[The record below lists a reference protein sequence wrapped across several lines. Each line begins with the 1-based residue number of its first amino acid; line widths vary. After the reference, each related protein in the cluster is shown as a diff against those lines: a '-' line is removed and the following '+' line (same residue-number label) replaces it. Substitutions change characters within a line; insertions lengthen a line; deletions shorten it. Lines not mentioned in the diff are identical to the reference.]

1 MSNINKYGWIPQRP
15 DHRDRLFSLSQPIAL
30 PEVVDLRSQMPP
42 IYDQGQL
49 GSCTA
54 NAIGAAVQFA
64 HKKQFGQDLMP
75 SRLFI
80 YYNERA
86 MEGTIRYDSGAQI
99 RDGIK
104 SVNKQGVC
112 PETDWPYIISKFKTK
127 PLKKCYSEALKDKV
141 VQYSVV
147 PQTLNDMKSCLAS
160 GYPIIGGFSVYQSFE
175 SDQVAKT
182 GIVPMP
188 GKNESQLGG
197 HAIDIVGY
205 DDSKQ
210 CFIIRNS
217 WSDKWGILGYC
228 YMPYEYWTNPGLAS
242 DFWTIRLIS

>member
-1 MSNINKYGWIPQRP
+1 MKRIYGWVPQRP
-15 DHRDRLFSLSQPIAL
+15 DHRDHLFLLPQPIAL
-30 PEVVDLRSQMPP
+30 PEIVDLRPQMPP

-86 MEGTIRYDSGAQI
+86 MEGTIRYDAGAQI

-112 PETDWPYIISKFKTK
+112 PEYYWPYIISKFKTK
-127 PLKKCYSEALKDKV
+127 PLKICYLEALKDKV
-141 VQYSVV
+141 IQYSAIN
-147 PQTLNDMKSCLAS
+147 QTLNDMKSCLTS
-160 GYPIIGGFSVYQSFE
+160 GYPFVGGFSVYQSFE

-182 GIVPMP
+182 GVVPMP
-188 GKNESQLGG
+188 GKNESQMGG
-197 HAIDIVGY
+197 HAVTIVGY

-210 CFIIRNS
+210 SFIVRNS
-217 WSDKWGILGYC
+217 WGDKWGILGYC